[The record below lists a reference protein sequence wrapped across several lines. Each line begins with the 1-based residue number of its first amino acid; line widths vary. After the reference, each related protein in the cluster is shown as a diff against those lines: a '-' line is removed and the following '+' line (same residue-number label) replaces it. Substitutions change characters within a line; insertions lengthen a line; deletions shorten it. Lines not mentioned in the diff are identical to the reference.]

1 MEWNSIKKQENRRR
15 AFFALKLLLLLLLI
29 AIDYIFFEEIH
40 EEAGVP
46 ARITQAL
53 IYYLTAH
60 LLIILIRL
68 IIVRIYLRKEE
79 AKSRADT
86 FVIGI
91 TRIASLLSAL
101 AFFFSLLYA
110 LDIAIRELFT
120 SLTIVA
126 AAIAIIFKDYISNL
140 INGMIIMFSGQLQIN
155 DYIKI
160 NNNRGRIKDIT
171 LLNIHLLNDDDD
183 IVYVPNSSV
192 VLTDVINYSAG
203 RENKAGV
210 EFEIALNKLS
220 DPSHLRSYLSASVA
234 TFKEVIP
241 DTARLRIV
249 SMSKDFAICRFQVRT
264 SATNRETEKSIRQ
277 ELLSAVARYDEEVN
291 AS

>member
-1 MEWNSIKKQENRRR
+1 MERSSINKQENRRR
-15 AFFALKLLLLLLLI
+15 AFFLFKLILLI
-29 AIDYIFFEEIH
+29 VLIAVDNVFFEEIH
-40 EEAGVP
+40 REAGVP

-68 IIVRIYLRKEE
+68 IIVRVYLRKEE
-79 AKSRADT
+79 AKSRVDT
-86 FVIGI
+86 FIIGI

-101 AFFFSLLYA
+101 ALFFSLLYA

-160 NNNRGRIKDIT
+160 NNNRGRIMDIT

-183 IVYVPNSSV
+183 IVYVPNSTV
-192 VLTDVINYSAG
+192 VLTDVLNYSAG

-210 EFEIALNKLS
+210 EFEIPLNKLS
-220 DPSHLRSYLSASVA
+220 DPLHLRAYLFGVISKY
-234 TFKEVIP
+234 KEIKP
-241 DTARLRIV
+241 GTERLRIV
-249 SMSKDFAICRFQVRT
+249 SLSKDFAVCRFQVRI
-264 SATNRETEKSIRQ
+264 SKTNRETEKSIRQ
-277 ELLSAVARYDEEVN
+277 EILRAVARYNGEAKET
-291 AS
+291 